1 MCLLIPFSDKLVKL
15 GSQVVFGFKINDSET
30 FALQDAEPLFH
41 LIHPGAMHRG
51 EVQEK
56 AGMLG

>member
-1 MCLLIPFSDKLVKL
+1 MRLLIPLIDKLVDF
-15 GSQVVFGFKINDSET
+15 GSQVVFGFKIHDSEA

-51 EVQEK
+51 EVKVK
-56 AGMLG
+56 AGMVG

>member
-1 MCLLIPFSDKLVKL
+1 MRLLIPLNDKLVDL
-15 GSQVVFGFKINDSET
+15 GSQVIFGVKIHDSEA

-51 EVQEK
+51 AVK